1 MITTIVTF
9 RLAPGE
15 THEQALAEITKT
27 VPLYQAAGPAL
38 VRKAIHLD
46 AANGVGRSVYLWQ
59 DRASAERFFAMATAN
74 IKAKTGHAPSVEY
87 LDCHVLVD
95 NQAGEVSYF

>member
-9 RLAPGE
+9 RLVPGE
-15 THEQALAEITKT
+15 SHDAALAEIAKT

-59 DRASAERFFAMATAN
+59 DRASAERFFAMATAH
-74 IKAKTGHAPSVEY
+74 IKAKTGHAPEVDY

-95 NQAGEVSYF
+95 NEKGEVRYF

>member
-9 RLAPGE
+9 RLPPGE
-15 THEQALAEITKT
+15 THAAALAEIAKT

-46 AANGVGRSVYLWQ
+46 TEKGVGRSVYLWQ
-59 DRASAERFFAMATAN
+59 DRASAERFFAMAAAH
-74 IKAKTGHAPSVEY
+74 IKARTGHAPDVEY

-95 NQAGEVSYF
+95 NIAGEVSYF

>member
-1 MITTIVTF
+1 MITAIVTF
-9 RLAPGE
+9 RLAEGE
-15 THEQALAEITKT
+15 SHEGALAEIRNT
-27 VPLYQAAGPAL
+27 VPLYQRAGPAL

-59 DRASAERFFAMATAN
+59 DRASAERFFEMAKAN
-74 IKAKTGHAPSVEY
+74 IKAKTGHEPQVEY

-95 NQAGEVSYF
+95 NASGEVSYF

>member
-1 MITTIVTF
+1 MITAIVTF

-15 THEQALAEITKT
+15 SHAGALAEIAKT
-27 VPLYQAAGPAL
+27 VPLYQRAGPAL
-38 VRKAIHLD
+38 IRKAIHLD

-59 DRASAERFFAMATAN
+59 DRESADRFFEMAKAN
-74 IKAKTGHAPSVEY
+74 IKAKTGFEPTIEY

-95 NQAGEVSYF
+95 NVTGEVSYS

>member
-15 THEQALAEITKT
+15 SHEQALAEIAKT

-46 AANGVGRSVYLWQ
+46 TANGVGRSVYLWQ
-59 DRASAERFFAMATAN
+59 DRASAERFFDMAKAN
-74 IKAKTGHAPSVEY
+74 IKAKTGFEPEVEY

-95 NQAGEVSYF
+95 NVSGEVRYF